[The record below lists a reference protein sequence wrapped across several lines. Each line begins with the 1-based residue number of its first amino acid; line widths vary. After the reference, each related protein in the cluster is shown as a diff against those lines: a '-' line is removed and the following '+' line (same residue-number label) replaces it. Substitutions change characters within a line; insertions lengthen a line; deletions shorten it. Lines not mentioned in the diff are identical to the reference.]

1 MESQV
6 RSRVA
11 SPKSQVQGRKSIGL
25 STFDFGL
32 LSISDIAFFVRKEV
46 SASLEETDKTL
57 QSIDRLFTPDF
68 DTIRL
73 LLQGG
78 TVFAGPCC
86 KESKEES

>member
-1 MESQV
+1 MTNMTYSRNPGRNSQN
-6 RSRVA
+6 
-11 SPKSQVQGRKSIGL
+11 L
-25 STFDFGL
+25 
-32 LSISDIAFFVRKEV
+32 IAMLQQCRFFVRKEV

-78 TVFAGPCC
+78 TVFAAGSC
-86 KESKEES
+86 KENK